1 MSMSRFGKFR
11 FAVFS
16 LSIGSLALWGCGGGG
31 SSTSQTRALPPA
43 VATALRGATPVSSAL
58 VSANNSF
65 GFDLFNQLTQQNPTG
80 NVFISPTSVAL
91 ALEIVE
97 NGAENG
103 TLTAMAQTLHLPG
116 MAPTDVDTANAALQA
131 SLVNPDPKVQLN
143 IANSLWINQ
152 SSTQV
157 NPAFVQANTTY
168 YGSNVGNLA
177 GAPDNVN
184 AWVSSATNGAITSIL
199 PPGNYRQDV
208 FIVVNA
214 VYFKGQWTT
223 VFDPAQTVNAPF
235 TLLSGATVTCPMM
248 NQMGSYRLL
257 PWDRTSS
264 WSTIPYGTGRM
275 SMIVALPDAGT
286 SWQSFLTTITAQNLN
301 TWLSQTS
308 NSWGSIG
315 LPKFQ
320 SSYGANLIPALSTL
334 GMQVAFTLLQAD
346 LSGIAPGTYLNFV
359 QHKTFLQVDEAGTT
373 AAGVTGVSA
382 EPPVS
387 ARLPGFTMTMNHPFF
402 CAIRDNKTGAL
413 LFMGSILDPT
423 ASN

>member
-16 LSIGSLALWGCGGGG
+16 LSIGSLALGGCGGGG

-43 VATALRGATPVSSAL
+43 VAAAVRGATPVSSAL
-58 VSANNSF
+58 VSADNSF

-116 MAPTDVDTANAALQA
+116 MTPTDVDTANAALQA
-131 SLVNPDPKVQLN
+131 SLVNPDPKIQLN
-143 IANSLWINQ
+143 IANSLWIQ
-152 SSTQV
+152 QGSTQV

-184 AWVSSATNGAITSIL
+184 AWVSSATQGAITSIL

-208 FIVVNA
+208 CIVVNA

-248 NQMGSYRLL
+248 NQTNSFGYYRGTNFQLATL
-257 PWDRTSS
+257 
-264 WSTIPYGTGRM
+264 PYGSGRM
-275 SMIVALPDAGT
+275 SMIVALPDPGT
-286 SWQSFLTTITAQNLN
+286 SWQSFLTTVTAQNLN

-308 NSWGSIG
+308 PAWGSIG
-315 LPKFQ
+315 LPRFQ
-320 SSYGANLIPALSTL
+320 SSYGADLIPALSAL
-334 GMQVAFTLLQAD
+334 GMQVAFAPLQAD
-346 LSGIAPGTYLNFV
+346 LSGIAPGAYINFV
-359 QHKTFLQVDEAGTT
+359 QHKTFLQVDETGTT
-373 AAGVTGVSA
+373 AAGVTGIGVATSA
-382 EPPVS
+382 APT
-387 ARLPGFTMTMNHPFF
+387 PGFTMTMNHPFF
-402 CAIRDNKTGAL
+402 CAIRDDKTGAL
-413 LFMGSILDPT
+413 LFMGTILDPT